1 MDCVNVPKARSVI
14 AWSVSVVAPK
24 STPAWRRMRKKKI
37 RTPSRMKE
45 ADESRR
51 EKVFTVRLDVVPK
64 VERVEARVCLQQTP
78 CARAPVCAVQRAS
91 PEALAQLHPHA
102 HLHKIKNW
110 TVACSR
116 FDCRGRVFEY
126 LSRAQTSL
134 WSSSYCRADGE
145 TAPKSESKIKKTNT
159 RCVFF
164 LQINNPLLFLSASTC
179 GLRTVNPESVFLK
192 IHKDAAVAHPVSGH
206 KHAPRT
212 GEASVVC
219 CWVFLTVTNC
229 LHSSLLRTCSY
240 SRFALLQTV
249 FGRFRPSAKALT
261 AGCRKGGCEEEEGGP
276 NFSYTPPKERPL
288 CANHRAPWRA
298 APSSLAERLV
308 SGGGVKMEGAEQLES
323 HCQLWANQNQGSG
336 GIRQQR
342 SVIGVYYGEVWWR
355 REFCHTERCDSQH
368 DCTGRFTIDFETL
381 RRGAKG

>member
-164 LQINNPLLFLSASTC
+164 LQIKNPLLFLSASTC

-219 CWVFLTVTNC
+219 CWVFMGFLLFFFNCHKLPPLFTVAHM
-229 LHSSLLRTCSY
+229 LLLPLRSSPDCVRS
-240 SRFALLQTV
+240 V
-249 FGRFRPSAKALT
+249 PSI
-261 AGCRKGGCEEEEGGP
+261 
-276 NFSYTPPKERPL
+276 S
-288 CANHRAPWRA
+288 
-298 APSSLAERLV
+298 
-308 SGGGVKMEGAEQLES
+308 
-323 HCQLWANQNQGSG
+323 QGSH
-336 GIRQQR
+336 
-342 SVIGVYYGEVWWR
+342 SWM
-355 REFCHTERCDSQH
+355 
-368 DCTGRFTIDFETL
+368 
-381 RRGAKG
+381 